1 MSESVLK
8 LRAAFRE
15 GRLTK
20 PEFIKAMTE
29 AHGALYDYGELLK
42 GSQVERLEV
51 TQDGVVVVTRELGL
65 RLLLVPGDARLAQ
78 AEMLNFGEYEK
89 ALWETAFSLMPDGA
103 RLFDV
108 GANVGAFALS
118 AARKVRGA
126 RIHAFEPVPDT
137 FALLEKHLRM
147 NGAVGVRAHP
157 WGLSEKPGAVT
168 FRISD
173 QGSAN
178 ASAADLGNGP
188 ARTAE
193 GVLKTLDAAAAEF
206 GDPDFIKCDVEGGEL
221 LAFKGGVETLRR
233 AKPVVMTEMLR
244 KWAAGFGYHP
254 NEIIELFA
262 GLGYRCFDSG
272 LKPFGRMDEST
283 NETNF
288 FFLHPAVHAGHL
300 PKQGS

>member
-1 MSESVLK
+1 MSVLE
-8 LRAAFRE
+8 LREAFRA

-20 PEFIKAMTE
+20 PEYIKAMTA
-29 AHGALYDYGELLK
+29 AHGALYDYAELLK

-89 ALWETAFSLMPDGA
+89 ALWERAFSLMPEGV

-118 AARKVRGA
+118 AARRVKSA
-126 RIHAFEPVPDT
+126 RVHAFEPVPST
-137 FALLEKHLRM
+137 FALLEKHLTM

-157 WGLSEKPGAVT
+157 WGLSEKAGTVT

-188 ARTAE
+188 ARE
-193 GVLKTLDAAAAEF
+193 VPGVLKTLDAAAREF
-206 GDPDFIKCDVEGGEL
+206 GDPGFVKCDVEGGEL
-221 LAFKGGVETLRR
+221 LAFRGGVETLRR

-254 NEIIELFA
+254 NDIIALFA

-272 LKPFGRMDEST
+272 LEPFAKMDDAT
-283 NETNF
+283 TETNF
-288 FFLHPAVHAGHL
+288 FFLHPDVHAAYIARAGR
-300 PKQGS
+300 